1 MSSAGAPSRGSRLT
15 PTVPSDSSWL
25 EPQQATHALSLPAHC
40 YVGPKAV
47 QLDRDAVLARG
58 WQLLAFASQLS
69 RGGDHVA
76 TELAGVPLVL
86 VRSETGELRAL
97 HNVCRH
103 RGGPL
108 VRCSGSGLRVL
119 SCQYHGWT
127 YALDGVLRGAP
138 DMAGVPDFD
147 PSAVRLPQARVAA
160 WQGLV
165 FGCLDEGA
173 PSFESVVAGIDDRL
187 AGRDLAGY
195 AFDRRVTCEVDCD
208 WKLYVDNYLEG
219 YHVPRVHPGL
229 NALLDYRSYTT
240 TLARWHSLQFS
251 PLESAPDLYG
261 AGEALYYFVYPNT
274 MLNILPGRLQT
285 NRVLP
290 AGEGRCR
297 VEFDYAYA
305 ATGWDRTRIEADL
318 AFSDAV
324 QAEDAAICA
333 DVQRGLASGSYVPG
347 RLNPAREQGVH
358 HFHELLR
365 ESYRAAMCQEAS
377 SGC

>member
-1 MSSAGAPSRGSRLT
+1 MSGAAVPV
-15 PTVPSDSSWL
+15 PVAWPVPMVPSDRSWL
-25 EPQQATHALSLPAHC
+25 APQAPEQALALPAHC
-40 YVGPKAV
+40 YVGAMAA
-47 QLDRDAVLARG
+47 QRDRDMVLARG
-58 WQLLAFASQLS
+58 WQLLARTSQLARS
-69 RGGDHVA
+69 GDHV
-76 TELAGVPLVL
+76 TGDLAGVPLVL
-86 VRSETGELRAL
+86 LRDEAGGLRAL

-138 DMAGVPDFD
+138 DMAGVPGFD
-147 PSAVRLPQARVAA
+147 PAAVRLPAARLAV

-165 FGCLDEGA
+165 FGCLDESA
-173 PSFESVVAGIDDRL
+173 PPFKAVVAGIDARL
-187 AGRDLAGY
+187 GGLDLARHV
-195 AFDRRVTCEVDCD
+195 FHRRVVYDVDCD

-219 YHVPRVHPGL
+219 YHVPKVHPGL

-261 AGEALYYFVYPNT
+261 AGEALYYFLYPNT

-305 ATGWDRTRIEADL
+305 PGAWTPARIDADL

-333 DVQRGLASGSYVPG
+333 DVQRGLRSGSYQPG

-365 ESYRAAMCQEAS
+365 DAYRS
-377 SGC
+377 SLNGDGV

>member
-1 MSSAGAPSRGSRLT
+1 MSGAAVPVPVPSPLPMAPSDR
-15 PTVPSDSSWL
+15 SWL
-25 EPQQATHALSLPAHC
+25 ASQAPAHALALPAHC
-40 YVGPKAV
+40 YVGAMAA
-47 QLDRDAVLARG
+47 QRDRDMVLARG
-58 WQLLAFASQLS
+58 WQLLARTSQLVRS
-69 RGGDHVA
+69 GDHV
-76 TELAGVPLVL
+76 TGDLAGVPLVL
-86 VRSETGELRAL
+86 LRDEAGGLRAL

-138 DMAGVPDFD
+138 DMAGVPGFD
-147 PSAVRLPQARVAA
+147 PAAVRLPAARLAV

-165 FGCLDEGA
+165 FGCLDESA
-173 PSFESVVAGIDDRL
+173 PPFEAVVAGIDARL
-187 AGRDLAGY
+187 GGLDLARHV
-195 AFDRRVTCEVDCD
+195 FHRRVAYDVDCD

-219 YHVPRVHPGL
+219 YHVPKVHPGL

-251 PLESAPDLYG
+251 PLESAPGLYG
-261 AGEALYYFVYPNT
+261 SGEALYYFLYPNT

-305 ATGWDRTRIEADL
+305 PGAWDAARIEADL

-333 DVQRGLASGSYVPG
+333 EVQRGLQSGSYQPG

-365 ESYRAAMCQEAS
+365 EAYRSVLHPGQ
-377 SGC
+377 G

>member
-1 MSSAGAPSRGSRLT
+1 MSTAPVG
-15 PTVPSDSSWL
+15 SWL
-25 EPQQATHALSLPAHC
+25 AAQPAASALALPAHA
-40 YVGPKAV
+40 YVGA
-47 QLDRDAVLARG
+47 QAAARDRGAVLACG
-58 WQLLAFASQLS
+58 WQLLARASQLA
-69 RGGDHVA
+69 RPGDHLP

-86 VRSETGELRAL
+86 LRDEAGVLRAL

-108 VRCSGSGLRVL
+108 VRCAGSGLRVL

-127 YALDGVLRGAP
+127 YALDGALRGVP
-138 DMAGVPDFD
+138 DMAGAADFV
-147 PSAVRLPQARVAA
+147 PSAVRLPAARVAL

-165 FGCLDEGA
+165 FGCLDHSA
-173 PSFESVVAGIDDRL
+173 PPFEAVVSGIDERL
-187 AGRDLAGY
+187 AGRGLADY
-195 AFDRRVTCEVDCD
+195 APARRVVYEVGCD

-251 PLESAPDLYG
+251 PLESAPGLYG
-261 AGEALYYFVYPNT
+261 SGEALYYFLYPNT

-305 ATGWDRTRIEADL
+305 PGAWDGARIEADL

-333 DVQRGLASGSYVPG
+333 EVQRGMDSGSYQPG

-365 ESYRAAMCQEAS
+365 EAYRAASPQGER
-377 SGC
+377 